1 MGFFFPVEAYE
12 KHKIHPPR
20 ITARQLT
27 ISPPH
32 ATQQEAGLERY
43 AIAGQETDWDA
54 ALPGG
59 SKKVP
64 ASGLLSVKRKA
75 GAGGEEDEGAGA
87 GERTP
92 GRKDASRIGR
102 GARRR
107 GATSRLITAS
117 RPSRTAAESRAAAA
131 ARRAKE
137 AIDEVT

>member
-1 MGFFFPVEAYE
+1 MEAYE

-92 GRKDASRIGR
+92 GRKDGKKDRKGGSTPGSHKSSHHGKSPKSHGGR
-102 GARRR
+102 KSSG
-107 GATSRLITAS
+107 GGGKKS
-117 RPSRTAAESRAAAA
+117 
-131 ARRAKE
+131 KGGN
-137 AIDEVT
+137 